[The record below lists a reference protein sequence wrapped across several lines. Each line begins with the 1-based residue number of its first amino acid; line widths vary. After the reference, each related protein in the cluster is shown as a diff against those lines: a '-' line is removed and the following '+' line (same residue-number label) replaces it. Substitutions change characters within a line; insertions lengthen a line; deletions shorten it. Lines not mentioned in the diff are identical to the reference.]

1 MIRLLL
7 DQGLP
12 RSTARLLRDVGWDV
26 LHVGAIGM
34 ARSSDSDILD
44 YARRERSV
52 CVTLDADFHSQLAVS
67 GAARPS
73 TIRVRIEGLK
83 GCALAEL
90 LKKVWPIIGD
100 TLDRGAMATITERNI
115 RLQRLPVGRSDE
127 HEQ

>member
-12 RSTARLLRDVGWDV
+12 RSTTRLLADAGWDV
-26 LHVGAIGM
+26 LHVGDTGM

-44 YARRERSV
+44 YARREHRV

-73 TIRVRIEGLK
+73 TVRIRIEGLD

-90 LKKVWPIIGD
+90 LRRVWPVIGD
-100 TLDRGAMATITERNI
+100 ALDQGAMATITERNV
-115 RLQRLPVGRSDE
+115 RLHRLPIGRSDA
-127 HEQ
+127 Q

>member
-12 RSTARLLRDVGWDV
+12 RSAVRLLGDVGWDV
-26 LHVGAIGM
+26 LHAGDIGM

-44 YARRERSV
+44 YARRERRV
-52 CVTLDADFHSQLAVS
+52 CVTLDADFHAHLAVS

-73 TIRVRIEGLK
+73 TVRVRIEGLN

-90 LKKVWPIIGD
+90 LKKVWPMIGD
-100 TLDRGAMATITERNI
+100 ALERGAMAMITERDI
-115 RLQRLPVGRSDE
+115 RRGGATSRNNRRR
-127 HEQ
+127 